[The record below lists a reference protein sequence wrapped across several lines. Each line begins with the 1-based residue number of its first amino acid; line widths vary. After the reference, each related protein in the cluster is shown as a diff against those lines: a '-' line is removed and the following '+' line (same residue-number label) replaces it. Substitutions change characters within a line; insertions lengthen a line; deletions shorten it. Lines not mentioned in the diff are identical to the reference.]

1 MKSVS
6 IVFAAALLL
15 LAGQAAAQV
24 WPAKPIRVV
33 VPSAA
38 GGIGDVLMR
47 TIAPSMEARLGQR
60 FIVEAKPGA
69 GGDIG
74 ASDIARAAPDG
85 YSLLLAPTAVY
96 GVLPYVQKNVH
107 YHPVKSFAPV
117 TMVVDAPVILVINA
131 GLPVRSLK
139 ELSAHIRANPGRL
152 NVGSAGFGTPGHLLG
167 ELFGKMNGGMLSVT
181 YNSGPQVAMAV
192 QTNEVQMVFATL
204 AGIRAQLAG
213 GSARVIG
220 ALTRERMPEF
230 PQVATALES
239 GFPELGEVSSGWGMV
254 APRGTDAAIVGR
266 LWAEIRVAMADPAA
280 RKRFADAGQLAVGNT
295 PEEFGEFIRAELARW
310 KRVVDQIGFKPR

>member
-1 MKSVS
+1 MRAVS
-6 IVFAAALLL
+6 KVLGAVCLL
-15 LAGQAAAQV
+15 LAGCATAQD

-33 VPSAA
+33 IPSGA

-74 ASDIARAAPDG
+74 ASDIARSAPDG

-107 YHPVKSFAPV
+107 YHPLDSFAPV
-117 TMVVDAPVILVINA
+117 SMVIDAPVILVINA
-131 GLPVRSLK
+131 GVPVRTLK
-139 ELSAHIRANPGRL
+139 ELAAHIRANPGKL
-152 NVGSAGFGTPGHLLG
+152 NVGSAGWGTPGHLLG

-204 AGIRAQLAG
+204 AGIRTQIQS
-213 GSARVIG
+213 GSARVVG
-220 ALTRERMPEF
+220 ALTRERMQDF
-230 PQVATALES
+230 PHAPTALES
-239 GFPELGEVSSGWGMV
+239 GMPELGEVSAGWGMV
-254 APRGTDAAIVGR
+254 APKGTDVRIRER
-266 LWAEIRVAMADPAA
+266 LWAEIRVALADPVV
-280 RKRFADAGQLAVGNT
+280 RKRFTDAGQLAVGT
-295 PEEFGEFIRAELARW
+295 SPEEFGQFIRAELARW
-310 KRVVDQIGFKPR
+310 KRVVDQVDFKPR

>member
-1 MKSVS
+1 MQAIRNVLTAA
-6 IVFAAALLL
+6 VLLFASHAS
-15 LAGQAAAQV
+15 AQD

-33 VPSAA
+33 IPSAA

-47 TIAPSMEARLGQR
+47 TIAPSLEARLGQR
-60 FIVEAKPGA
+60 FVVEAKPGA

-74 ASDIARAAPDG
+74 ASEIARAAPDG

-107 YHPVKSFAPV
+107 YDPIKSFQPV

-131 GLPVRSLK
+131 GLPVRNLK
-139 ELSAHIRANPGRL
+139 ELAAHIRANPGKL

-230 PQVATALES
+230 PNVPTALES
-239 GFPELGEVSSGWGMV
+239 GFPEIGEVSSGWGMV
-254 APRGTDAAIVGR
+254 APKGTDARIAGR
-266 LWAEIRVAMADPAA
+266 LWAEIRVAMADPAV
-280 RKRFADAGQLAVGNT
+280 RKRFADAGQLAVGNS
-295 PEEFGEFIRAELARW
+295 PDEFGQFIRSELARW
-310 KRVVDQIGFKPR
+310 KRVVERIDFKPR